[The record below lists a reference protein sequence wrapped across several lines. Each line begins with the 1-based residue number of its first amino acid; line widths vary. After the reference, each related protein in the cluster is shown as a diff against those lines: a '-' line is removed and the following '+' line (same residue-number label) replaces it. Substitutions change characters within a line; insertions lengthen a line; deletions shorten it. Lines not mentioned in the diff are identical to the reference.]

1 MTNEEKAIETYRT
14 RYLKGEEREI
24 MRERR
29 KGFVAGAN
37 WKDQQFKEYLEK
49 KKTEMLD
56 KRRKGEGGV
65 DTYYKRRMV
74 EEIINELFNNE

>member
-37 WKDQQFKEYLEK
+37 WKDEQFKEYLEK
-49 KKTEMLD
+49 KRNKL
-56 KRRKGEGGV
+56 V
-65 DTYYKRRMV
+65 DEHKNGDCRLEYAACV
-74 EEIINELFNNE
+74 NEIINELFKEE